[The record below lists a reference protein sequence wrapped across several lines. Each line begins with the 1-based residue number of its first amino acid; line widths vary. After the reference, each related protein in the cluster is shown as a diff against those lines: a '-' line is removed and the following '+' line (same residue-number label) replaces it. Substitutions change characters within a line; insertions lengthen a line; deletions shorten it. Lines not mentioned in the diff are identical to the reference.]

1 MDLAF
6 EGDQQR
12 PIGPMVPARQLVSA
26 AAPKFLQKCING
38 RRARSPVRIRCALR
52 HPLAVSRSCGTGNT
66 PGRKFC
72 GECGALLDQVLAERL
87 TQQLTARLATT
98 RLVHAE

>member
-26 AAPKFLQKCING
+26 AAPKFL
-38 RRARSPVRIRCALR
+38 RRCMNVAVLGCRFVSAARSV
-52 HPLAVSRSCGTGNT
+52 T

-87 TQQLTARLATT
+87 TQRLIARLATI
-98 RLVHAE
+98 RLAHAG